1 MPEIQPVDDILKS
14 ESDAPPLKTS
24 LGGLELRLSDLQR
37 QINEQAIKFNLN
49 AVQVKTLKTEK
60 ELLSQTLRKKE
71 EDLDM
76 IQKQIAEFEIE
87 YQQHLS
93 QHIKQVTVLQN

>member
-1 MPEIQPVDDILKS
+1 LS
-14 ESDAPPLKTS
+14 
-24 LGGLELRLSDLQR
+24 GLELKLSDLQR

-49 AVQVKTLKTEK
+49 AVHVKTLKTEK

-87 YQQHLS
+87 YQ
-93 QHIKQVTVLQN
+93 

>member
-14 ESDAPPLKTS
+14 ESDASPLKTS
-24 LGGLELRLSDLQR
+24 LGGLELKLSDLQR

-49 AVQVKTLKTEK
+49 AVHVKTLKTEK

-87 YQQHLS
+87 YQ
-93 QHIKQVTVLQN
+93 

>member
-1 MPEIQPVDDILKS
+1 M
-14 ESDAPPLKTS
+14 KTS
-24 LGGLELRLSDLQR
+24 LGGLELKLSDLQR

-87 YQQHLS
+87 YQ
-93 QHIKQVTVLQN
+93 